1 MDTDHPLNQPH
12 HRHPTTTWTAST
24 MSTKPVLPIATL
36 NTPLSTA
43 YWHLQ
48 PVLVLSVLYRRF
60 DALVA
65 DPVPTLSTLLLHLAA
80 SHSLY
85 TVLCL
90 PPVARP
96 TTTATTPKKKP
107 AGPSTTT
114 LFRRIIVRQAA
125 HTRSDHG

>member
-1 MDTDHPLNQPH
+1 
-12 HRHPTTTWTAST
+12 

-36 NTPLSTA
+36 NTPLSIA

-48 PVLVLSVLYRRF
+48 PVLVLSVLYRYF

-65 DPVPTLSTLLLHLAA
+65 DPVPTLSTLLLHLAT

-85 TVLCL
+85 AVLCL

-96 TTTATTPKKKP
+96 TTTTATATTPKKKP

>member
-1 MDTDHPLNQPH
+1 
-12 HRHPTTTWTAST
+12 

-48 PVLVLSVLYRRF
+48 PVLVLSVLYRHF

-65 DPVPTLSTLLLHLAA
+65 DPVPTLSTLLLHLVA

-96 TTTATTPKKKP
+96 TTATAPTPKTEP
-107 AGPSTTT
+107 AGPLTTT

-125 HTRSDHG
+125 HLAATTADQTQTDSCSL